1 MKRWTFS
8 AALLACAA
16 SAPVA
21 AQDAPDLEMW
31 RLDCGT
37 LEISDI
43 ESFSDAHLYDGVAK
57 TLTVSCYLLRNG
69 ERYFLWDTGLSDAL
83 VGNPMTVSVYSM
95 TVERSLVDQLGDI
108 GLSAD
113 DIDMVGLSH
122 MHFDHVGQAGR
133 FPAAELLIGAG
144 DAEAIAAGSDAN
156 VSAAL
161 ANWFG
166 EGATG
171 KVSPVAKD
179 RDVFGDGSVTMIATP
194 GHTPGHTALLVRL
207 PEAGPVMLTGDLYH
221 FQEQV
226 TNRGVPQFNTDRA
239 DTLASMDR
247 FDQTAEALDAMQ
259 IIQHEPKD
267 VALLPAFPGSAK

>member
-1 MKRWTFS
+1 MKRLNTL
-8 AALLACAA
+8 AALLAFAA
-16 SAPVA
+16 TSPAD

-37 LEISDI
+37 LEISDV
-43 ESFSDAHLYDGVAK
+43 ESFSDTHLYDGQTK
-57 TLTVSCYLLRNG
+57 MLTVSCYLLRNG
-69 ERYFLWDTGLSDAL
+69 DRHFLWDTGLSDAL
-83 VGNPMTVSVYSM
+83 VGSPMTVSVYSM
-95 TVERSLVDQLGDI
+95 TVERSLLDQLGDI
-108 GLSAD
+108 GLAAA

-122 MHFDHVGQAGR
+122 MHFDHVGQAGS

-144 DAEAIAAGSDAN
+144 DAEAIAAGADAN

-207 PEAGPVMLTGDLYH
+207 PETGPIMLTGDLYH
-221 FQEQV
+221 FEEQV

-239 DTLASMDR
+239 DTLASMAR
-247 FDQTAEALDAMQ
+247 FDQTAQSLDATP
-259 IIQHEPKD
+259 IIQHDPRHID
-267 VALLPAFPGSAK
+267 RLPAFPAPAK

>member
-1 MKRWTFS
+1 MKRWT
-8 AALLACAA
+8 LLAASLTLAA
-16 SAPVA
+16 TSAVT

-43 ESFSDAHLYDGVAK
+43 ESFSDAHLYDGVAM

-83 VGNPMTVSVYSM
+83 VGSPMTVSVYSM
-95 TVERSLVDQLGDI
+95 TVERSLLDQLGDI
-108 GLSAD
+108 GLAAA

-122 MHFDHVGQAGR
+122 MHFDHVGQAGN

-144 DAEAIAAGSDAN
+144 DAEAIAAGADAN

-171 KVSPVAKD
+171 KLSPVAKD

-207 PEAGPVMLTGDLYH
+207 PETGPIMLTGDLYH
-221 FQEQV
+221 FEEQV

-239 DTLASMDR
+239 DTLASMAR
-247 FDQTAEALDAMQ
+247 FDQTAQSLNATP
-259 IIQHEPKD
+259 IIQHDPRQID
-267 VALLPAFPGSAK
+267 RLPAFPASAK